1 MKGFLSGGLDLQ
13 KRELKQAVI
22 ERLASNPSSPVRGQV
37 WTATADDRLLMFTIN
52 GNENILMGRDLVDD
66 ALFTTTSATTI
77 PSTASVKS
85 YVQTQVL
92 ATDWLRAVRAASTG
106 NVALSTLNNGATL
119 DGVTLVT
126 GDRVLLKDQ
135 TVQTENGIYIVAASG
150 SATRSTETAAQLA
163 NRAVLVDEGTVN
175 GDKSAFKNVNDS
187 ITFGTTIIQYQQIGS
202 PPVPQATTVVAGRT
216 RYATTAETIAKT
228 DTASAVTPSGLAS
241 FPRKY
246 AQNFTNLSSLTITS
260 ATHGLTSNSDIAVSV
275 YALNG
280 ANYQNDLFEVSIAA
294 NGDVTIT
301 SPVATDGKI
310 VLIA

>member
-1 MKGFLSGGLDLQ
+1 MKGFLTGGLDLQ

-22 ERLASNPSSPVRGQV
+22 ERLASNPSSPARGQV
-37 WTATADDRLLMFTIN
+37 WTSTADDRLLMFTIN
-52 GNENILMGRDLVDD
+52 GNENLLMERDLVDD
-66 ALFTTTSATTI
+66 ALFTNTASNTI
-77 PSTASVKS
+77 PSTASVKA
-85 YVQTQVL
+85 YVQTQIL
-92 ATDWLRAVRAASTG
+92 ATDWLKAVRVASTG
-106 NVALSTLNNGATL
+106 NVSLAALNNGVTI
-119 DGVTLVT
+119 DSVTLVT

-150 SATRSTETAAQLA
+150 SGTRSPETAAQLA
-163 NRAVLVDEGTVN
+163 NRAVLVDEGIVN
-175 GDKSAFKNVNDS
+175 GDKAAFKNVNET
-187 ITFGTTIIQYQQIGS
+187 ITFGTTLIQYAQIGS
-202 PPVPQATTVVAGRT
+202 PPVPQATTTVAGRT

-260 ATHGLTSNSDIAVSV
+260 ATHGLTSNSDIAVSA

-280 ANYQNDLFEVSIAA
+280 AVYQNDLFEVTIAA

-310 VLIA
+310 VLTA